1 LEQGLD
7 EQLLKKTVTVCKETL
22 NPRFLEDEVHLQHY
36 LTLQLQAQIRV
47 STHALSSGEPLSR
60 GERVVCL
67 VGSSGSGKTNL
78 CAKLAARRVQ
88 QAGRSVAWV
97 CADTLSAGAI
107 AEAELYTRAMGIP
120 LHVAYTPAELG
131 EILRSQSAADLV
143 LVDTQACNPYSEGS
157 VVQLGE
163 YLAVMPGRSTYL
175 VCSAASKDVDLK
187 KSYAA
192 LKPFNLSGLAF
203 THLDE
208 TNTFGNVFNLAWHSR
223 LPLAFFSAGPIV
235 PDDLQPAAVE
245 CLTTALFTGKWIQ

>member
-1 LEQGLD
+1 
-7 EQLLKKTVTVCKETL
+7 LKKTVTVCKETL

-47 STHALSSGEPLSR
+47 STHALSAR
-60 GERVVCL
+60 ERVVCL
-67 VGSSGSGKTNL
+67 IGSSGSGKTNL
-78 CAKLAARRVQ
+78 CAKLAAHLVQ
-88 QAGRSVAWV
+88 QPGRSVAWV

-120 LHVAYTPAELG
+120 LHVAYTPAELA
-131 EILRSQSAADLV
+131 EILRSQSSADLV
-143 LVDTQACNPYSEGS
+143 LVDTQACNPYKEMS

-163 YLAVMPGRSTYL
+163 YLAALPRRSTYL

-208 TNTFGNVFNLAWHSR
+208 TDTFGNVFNLAWHSR

-235 PDDLQPAAVE
+235 PDDLQPAGAE
-245 CLTTALFTGKWIQ
+245 DLTRALFSGKWIQ